1 MRIYSFQIVA
11 IALMCSSK
19 DISVAQSCELHKAL
33 KSLNLS
39 YTPLCKYNAI
49 KEKTDDFFTTGLVAL
64 CLNSILFFVILC
76 TYLWPP
82 EYNKKAFRIMYII
95 VSTIY
100 NFS

>member
-1 MRIYSFQIVA
+1 MRIYSFQIAA

-19 DISVAQSCELHKAL
+19 DISVAQPCELHKAL
-33 KSLNLS
+33 KSLNLN

-49 KEKTDDFFTTGLVAL
+49 KEKTDDFYATGLVAL